1 MYILSCDNTK
11 IDEIQEIIDKKTIDF
26 EYRNYKRRNIE
37 EDSLLL
43 KIKPLTEY
51 IKNNNILENQDFITV
66 IFKKIYET
74 YQYKNIDINS
84 YIGFEQ
90 NLIKKY
96 NEWIKNKEISELDK
110 KQSILINS
118 LDVCEIYEN
127 STKNIDFVN
136 KMKYNKYTNID
147 KLIYQINQV
156 AQAFD

>member
-1 MYILSCDNTK
+1 MDDYDIGLEDYIVENKEIPKIAKYRFDDLMYILSCDNTK

-110 KQSILINS
+110 K
-118 LDVCEIYEN
+118 
-127 STKNIDFVN
+127 
-136 KMKYNKYTNID
+136 
-147 KLIYQINQV
+147 
-156 AQAFD
+156 